1 MTKSIIGLLLL
12 AAIGSLVASVLSN
25 LMRVQEIRELRKQI
39 RRYEEAFERARSSV
53 KIKYITKYKEPEIK
67 VTDENEEPLTF
78 GDE

>member
-53 KIKYITKYKEPEIK
+53 KIKCITKYKEPEIK
-67 VTDENEEPLTF
+67 VTDENEEPLKF

>member
-25 LMRVQEIRELRKQI
+25 LIRVNEIRELRKQI

-67 VTDENEEPLTF
+67 VTDENEEPLKF

>member
-25 LMRVQEIRELRKQI
+25 LIRIQEIRELRKQI

-67 VTDENEEPLTF
+67 VTDENEEPLKF

>member
-67 VTDENEEPLTF
+67 VTDENEEPLKF

>member
-39 RRYEEAFERARSSV
+39 RRYEEAFERARSSI

-67 VTDENEEPLTF
+67 VTDENEEPLKF

>member
-25 LMRVQEIRELRKQI
+25 LMRVHEIREIRKQI

-67 VTDENEEPLTF
+67 VTDENEEPLKF